1 MTDEPDD
8 EELKNLSATLEIAR
22 GVMKKRWRVFR
33 ALAQIDA
40 GAARHEVEAQ
50 LAVGQ
55 SDETTDYRLDPEKP
69 RQLTPEEEE
78 RLNKTR
84 IDYSDIPPLGDEFFS
99 KAARSAPKPR
109 S

>member
-8 EELKNLSATLEIAR
+8 EEFKRDMEIAR

-50 LAVGQ
+50 LAVGRAFV
-55 SDETTDYRLDPEKP
+55 ERHKKAFRLLAK
-69 RQLTPEEEE
+69 R
-78 RLNKTR
+78 
-84 IDYSDIPPLGDEFFS
+84 
-99 KAARSAPKPR
+99 
-109 S
+109 